1 MNCKE
6 VMEILEER
14 APKRMAC
21 EWDNPGLLAGRQEKE
36 VKKILLTVDVDD
48 KTVEKA
54 IQEGVDMIVSH
65 HPLIFRAM
73 KHVTDEDFIGR
84 RIVKMIQAVSALC
97 LVHRLRK
104 WAKRTV
110 SPTESVKSVCWKLR

>member
-6 VMEILEER
+6 VMEILEEL

-21 EWDNPGLLAGRQEKE
+21 EWDNPGLLAGRQEKD

-54 IQEGVDMIVSH
+54 IQ
-65 HPLIFRAM
+65 
-73 KHVTDEDFIGR
+73 
-84 RIVKMIQAVSALC
+84 
-97 LVHRLRK
+97 
-104 WAKRTV
+104 
-110 SPTESVKSVCWKLR
+110 